1 VGNHVAGLLQI
12 CMVSSEMNEK
22 IRMIEDDYR
31 ILINT
36 WLTNSHVATVN
47 S

>member
-1 VGNHVAGLLQI
+1 
-12 CMVSSEMNEK
+12 
-22 IRMIEDDYR
+22 MIEDDYR